1 MFIVTEALAGLGAMV
16 KPKFIFCVNVI
27 CASKFLSRS
36 SNPALLIPL
45 PQFTVTEKVHSEL
58 WPFGATARKV
68 LVVTPDG
75 NAEPLAKPVNKNG
88 VSVPAQL
95 SVAVALAKNTVLM
108 HGVPLPVTIM
118 DGGQVTTGG
127 WLSVTVTTIVQRRV
141 LPAASVAWN
150 TTLLL
155 PTGKV
160 DPLTNPVIRTA
171 VPVVGAQLSVK
182 VGLV

>member
-1 MFIVTEALAGLGAMV
+1 
-16 KPKFIFCVNVI
+16 
-27 CASKFLSRS
+27 
-36 SNPALLIPL
+36 
-45 PQFTVTEKVHSEL
+45 
-58 WPFGATARKV
+58 
-68 LVVTPDG
+68 
-75 NAEPLAKPVNKNG
+75 VNKNG

-95 SVAVALAKNTVLM
+95 SEAVALAKNTVLM
-108 HGVPLPVTIM
+108 QGVPLPVTIM

-160 DPLTNPVIRTA
+160 DPLTNPLTRTV